1 MKKVDGLPL
10 SEAILFAAIPTFVE
24 KGFENASMDDV
35 AVRASTTKRTV
46 YSHFG
51 SKQALFRSA
60 LVKAVELFQNEMPRL
75 ADPSDPARELEVFA
89 MGFSDLSTW
98 RGAVRLQRVVMG
110 GAERFADLGK
120 MLHKQI
126 IVHAEDMIADYL
138 QAVAAR
144 NPLRP
149 ARTRQDYAILASIFL
164 NMTTGPQRF
173 ATLLEHRQPVAVH
186 PHASAPSDTDR
197 PAIRQ
202 AIAIFLAGT
211 QLAEPVTD
219 TPPST

>member
-24 KGFENASMDDV
+24 KGYDNASMDDI
-35 AVRASTTKRTV
+35 AARASTTKRTV

-51 SKQALFRSA
+51 SKEALFRSA

-75 ADPSDPARELEVFA
+75 ADPSDPARELETFA

-110 GAERFADLGK
+110 GAERFADLGR
-120 MLHKQI
+120 MLHKDI
-126 IVHAEDMIADYL
+126 IEHAEAMLADYFE
-138 QAVAAR
+138 AVAMRA
-144 NPLRP
+144 PQCP
-149 ARTRQDYAILASIFL
+149 ARTRDDYVRLASIFL

-173 ATLLEHRQPVAVH
+173 ATLLEYRQPIAFH
-186 PHASAPSDTDR
+186 PHASAPSDADR

-211 QLAEPVTD
+211 QLAKPFTD
-219 TPPST
+219 NPPSV

>member
-24 KGFENASMDDV
+24 KGYENASMDDV
-35 AVRASTTKRTV
+35 AARASTTKRTV
-46 YSHFG
+46 YAHFG
-51 SKQALFRSA
+51 SKDALFRSA
-60 LVKAVELFQNEMPRL
+60 LVKAVALFQSEMPKL
-75 ADPSDPARELEVFA
+75 ADTSDPARELETFA

-120 MLHKQI
+120 MLHEQI
-126 IVHAEDMIADYL
+126 IEHAEAMLADYFDAL
-138 QAVAAR
+138 AAR
-144 NPLRP
+144 DPQHP
-149 ARTRQDYAILASIFL
+149 DRTRKDYVILASIFL

-173 ATLLEHRQPVAVH
+173 ATLLERRQPRAVH
-186 PHASAPSDTDR
+186 PHASAPSEADR
-197 PAIRQ
+197 LAIRQ

-211 QLAEPVTD
+211 KLALPFTD
-219 TPPST
+219 NPPSS